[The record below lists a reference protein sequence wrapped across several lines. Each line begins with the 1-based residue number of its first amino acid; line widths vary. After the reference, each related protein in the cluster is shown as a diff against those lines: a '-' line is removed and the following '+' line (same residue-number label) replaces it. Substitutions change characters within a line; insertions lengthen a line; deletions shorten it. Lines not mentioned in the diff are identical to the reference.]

1 LYKNGIAQGQ
11 KKIEELNEYL
21 FLATNNANIATWEW
35 DMALDTLTKHNLLEE
50 MFGTDITKGT
60 QGVFSNW
67 LSILHPDDREPLRH
81 QIRDIIDHP
90 QKKLDIKF
98 RITRPEN
105 DMITVR
111 SIANIQ
117 RNEKGQAIKMVGICM
132 DITKEDEIDRAKSEF
147 VSLASHQLRTPL
159 TSIKWNAEML
169 LSGNEDPLKDRQ
181 RMFVQEISTNAER
194 MNLLVNALLNVSRI
208 ELGTFSIDPVPT
220 NLRSVIESLIRECES
235 VIREKHL
242 NIHTF
247 FDETIPTINL
257 DPKFTAIIIKN
268 LLSNAIKYTP
278 KNGKIECELKKEKEN
293 VSIRVTDT
301 GIGIPKAQQSSIFK
315 KLFRADNAKEIDT
328 NGTGLGLYIVKSIL
342 DYSGG
347 AIRFHSK
354 IGEGS
359 TFVVTL
365 PLNGMQMKQKIDK

>member
-1 LYKNGIAQGQ
+1 MYKNGIAQGQ